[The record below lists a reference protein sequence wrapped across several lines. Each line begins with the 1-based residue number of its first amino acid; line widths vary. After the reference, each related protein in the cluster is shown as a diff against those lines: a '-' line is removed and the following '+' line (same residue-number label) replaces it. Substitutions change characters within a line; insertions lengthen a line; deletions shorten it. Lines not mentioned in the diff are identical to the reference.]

1 MIAVTLYRTIIGQKI
16 LLKCQPDRRNTYICI
31 LSAYY
36 YDNIQQNGLKQ
47 SVYFNL
53 IFGIR
58 KNKNRRSVSSCY
70 FFVGI
75 EDQEAFIASIQ
86 IISISSCF
94 QKKNDVKIEKQSP
107 VIMKSALQGL
117 IT

>member
-1 MIAVTLYRTIIGQKI
+1 M
-16 LLKCQPDRRNTYICI
+16 
-31 LSAYY
+31 
-36 YDNIQQNGLKQ
+36 
-47 SVYFNL
+47 
-53 IFGIR
+53 
-58 KNKNRRSVSSCY
+58 SSCY